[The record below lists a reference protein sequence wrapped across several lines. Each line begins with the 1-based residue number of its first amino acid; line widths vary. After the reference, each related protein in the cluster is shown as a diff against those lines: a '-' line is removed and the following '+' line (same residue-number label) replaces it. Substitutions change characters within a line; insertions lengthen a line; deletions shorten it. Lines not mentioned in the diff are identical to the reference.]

1 MEDENVRKCAH
12 EFLSRLDL
20 PLAKRP
26 DFPLQQVDR
35 VDHDSCGEQH
45 SKDLSRCKNRDMLRA
60 VETKECVYGEEAVK
74 DGVQGQDL
82 PILDLKL
89 APDSFDFN
97 PIHLHEQLTLDGE
110 IKVVYREHPM
120 SSHGN
125 IDLNGRQS

>member
-35 VDHDSCGEQH
+35 VDHDSCGDQH
-45 SKDLSRCKNRDMLRA
+45 SKDIERCEKSDFQRI
-60 VETKECVYGEEAVK
+60 VETKECVHDEEAVK
-74 DGVQGQDL
+74 DDVQGQDL

-89 APDSFDFN
+89 PPNSFNF
-97 PIHLHEQLTLDGE
+97 ISIVLHEQLALDRE
-110 IKVVYREHPM
+110 IKVV
-120 SSHGN
+120 
-125 IDLNGRQS
+125 D